1 MTKLYGSNPENVI
14 NLLKS
19 RLRKSDDLHNKSPR
33 KLALIVEGGGMRGV
47 LSAGSLLAIDL
58 LGYRDCFDEIYATSA
73 GGVNAAY
80 FVSGQGEQGIS
91 VYFDHINNKK
101 FFNPFRLSKI
111 IDVGYVYDHIVPHVM
126 TLDESAI
133 RNSNTRLYLSVTDVE
148 TGKNVLI
155 DTKTWPDPMHQILKA
170 SSALPILY
178 NRTVMLG
185 EKEYIDGGA
194 SDVLPVK
201 QAIERGC
208 TDIFILLTKDKDH
221 ISDPPN
227 QIQKLIYYLLM
238 TRKYPRLMDSY
249 EELHSLNNENRR
261 LAIGEASINGVNIA
275 TICPTRTELVVNK
288 VTLDR
293 EKLVEGAYT
302 LAAKTFR
309 FFSEDTEKL
318 DLVFDRFRGIDIEE
332 RSSE

>member
-1 MTKLYGSNPENVI
+1 MTKLYGTNPESVI
-14 NLLKS
+14 QLLKD
-19 RLRKSDDLHNKSPR
+19 RLDKNSKSFNSSSR

-58 LGYRDCFDEIYATSA
+58 LGYRHCFDEIYATSA

-80 FVSGQGEQGIS
+80 FVSGQGKQGIR
-91 VYFDHINNKK
+91 VYFDYINNRK
-101 FFNPFRLSKI
+101 FFNPFRLTKVV
-111 IDVGYVYDHIVPHVM
+111 DVGYVYDHIVPHVIP
-126 TLDESAI
+126 LDETAI
-133 RNSNTRLYLSVTDVE
+133 RKSNIPLYLSVTDVE
-148 TGKNVLI
+148 SGKNVLI
-155 DTKTWPDPMHQILKA
+155 DTKTWPDPISKILKA

-178 NRTVMLG
+178 NRTVKLG
-185 EKEYIDGGA
+185 GKEYIDGGA

-201 QAIERGC
+201 QAIERGS
-208 TDIFILLTKDKDH
+208 TDIIILLTKDKDH

-249 EELHSLNNENRR
+249 EKLHSLNNENRK

-275 TICPTRTELVVNK
+275 TICPTKSELIVNK
-288 VTLDR
+288 TTLDR
-293 EKLVEGAYT
+293 AKLVEGAYT

-309 FFSEDTEKL
+309 FFSADRIKL
-318 DLVFDRFRGIDIEE
+318 DLIFNQFRVDNNK
-332 RSSE
+332 